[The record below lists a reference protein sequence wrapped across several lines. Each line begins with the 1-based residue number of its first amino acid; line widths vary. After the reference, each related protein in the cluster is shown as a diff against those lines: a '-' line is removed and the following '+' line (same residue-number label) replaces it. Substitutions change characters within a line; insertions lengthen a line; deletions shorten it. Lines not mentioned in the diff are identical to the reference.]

1 MNQKLLVSP
10 SPHIH
15 SGDSIEKNMY
25 SVIIA
30 LVPALIASVI
40 FFGWDA
46 LLLTLISIVSCVAIE
61 FVISRFMLK
70 QDGMSITDGS
80 AIITGLLLGLNLPS
94 SLPWWIVVIGAFVA
108 IGLGKMAFGGIGSNI
123 FNPAIL
129 GRVFLLVSFPQQMT
143 TWPRVKEVMESAQN
157 AVTTASM
164 DAISSATPLA
174 RIKGIANGNPDF
186 SIESISSMRDLFLG
200 QVGGSLGEV
209 SAVALILGG
218 IFLLIRKV
226 ITWEIPV
233 SIVVTGFAF
242 GGIMHLV
249 NPALYVNPLY
259 HVLGGGLLLGA
270 IFMATDYSTSPMTRS
285 GQILYGVC
293 IGLLTMLIRLFGSY
307 PEGMSF
313 AILVMNAFTPMINRF
328 SHPHLFG
335 QVRRGRKK

>member
-25 SVIIA
+25 RVVLA
-30 LVPALIASVI
+30 LIPALIASVI
-40 FFGWDA
+40 FFGWNA
-46 LLLTLISIVSCVAIE
+46 LFLSLISIASCVAFE
-61 FVISRFMLK
+61 FLIGRFMMG

-94 SLPWWIVVIGAFVA
+94 ELPWWIVVIGALVA
-108 IGLGKMAFGGIGSNI
+108 IGIGKMAFGGIGANI

-143 TWPRVKEVMESAQN
+143 TWPRVKEVIEGAHN

-164 DAISSATPLA
+164 DAVSSATPLA
-174 RIKGIANGNPDF
+174 TIKGISSGNPEF
-186 SIESISSMRDLFLG
+186 PMQSLGSLRDLFLG

-218 IFLLIRKV
+218 IYLLIRKV

-233 SIVVTGFAF
+233 SILVTVFVFA
-242 GGIMHLV
+242 GVMHLV
-249 NPALYVNPLY
+249 NPTLYVSPMY
-259 HVLGGGLLLGA
+259 HLLSGGLLIGA

-328 SHPHLFG
+328 SRPHLFG
-335 QVRRGRKK
+335 QVRGEKQK